1 MRPDR
6 RESQW
11 LKSMI
16 ENSADGQ
23 TIQLPYADR
32 GSRIVLTALK
42 MTIALWGL
50 IPAILLLIGGYGA
63 IMAIFVTRSGAD
75 MLTFGSLLMI
85 GAIIPTL
92 TLIVIRHFSRMAINI
107 DKNGIEIPADL
118 FSGTLKP
125 TYVPWNKVKKIVAFE
140 SSSDKRERSSSA
152 LLRGE
157 QLVFHVRDQKLATIA
172 LDRLDLYMC
181 EKLLVCLD
189 VFAGNVEQEG
199 VDEVAKKIKHHLRDE
214 SQDKFLALTKGDVL
228 THTELWEDEL
238 KRRFRAAA
246 FMPLEPGMI
255 MRNGSLTVLRPLA
268 LGGLSAVYLAQLD
281 NNLLVVLKESVV
293 PEDSKEELKTKA
305 REMFKREA
313 NLLMKLKHPAVV
325 SVLDYFVENG
335 RSYLL
340 LDYVSGQDLRQYIK
354 QNGRLREALVV
365 EWAAQIATIVD
376 YLHSQDPP
384 VIHRDLTPDNFVI
397 RPDGTIV
404 VIDFGAAN
412 DFIGN
417 ATGTFVGKQSYIA
430 PEQFRGKACLQ
441 SDIYA
446 FGGTLYY
453 LLTGEEPEALSQSE
467 PGEKVEISSLLN
479 DLVKSCT
486 ELEVQSRIPTAGKIS
501 ESLALMSKE
510 RLIQ

>member
-1 MRPDR
+1 MA
-6 RESQW
+6 ESEFA
-11 LKSMI
+11 L
-16 ENSADGQ
+16 NDDAQ

-32 GSRIVLTALK
+32 SSRITLTTLK

-50 IPAILLLIGGYGA
+50 IPAILLVIGIYGVVVG
-63 IMAIFVTRSGAD
+63 IFFNQTGSNI
-75 MLTFGSLLMI
+75 LTFASLLML
-85 GAIIPTL
+85 GALIPTAA
-92 TLIVIRHFSRMAINI
+92 LIVIRYLSHMAINI
-107 DKNGIEIPADL
+107 DKNGIEIPPDL
-118 FSGTLKP
+118 FSGTLRP
-125 TYVPWNKVKKIVAFE
+125 TYVPWNTVNKIVAFKNNE
-140 SSSDKRERSSSA
+140 PAAKANDP

-157 QLVFHVRDQKLATIA
+157 QLVIHASNQQSLAVIA
-172 LDRLDLYMC
+172 LDRLDLPMC

-189 VFAGNVEQEG
+189 VFAGGVEQEG
-199 VDEVAKKIKHHLRDE
+199 IDDIAKKIKHHLRDE
-214 SQDKFLALTKGDVL
+214 AQDKFAALAKGDVL
-228 THTELWEDEL
+228 SHTELWEDEL

-246 FMPLEPGMI
+246 FMPLEPGVI
-255 MRNGSLTVLRPLA
+255 MRKGSLTVLRPLA

-293 PEDSKEELKTKA
+293 PEDAKEELKTKA
-305 REMFKREA
+305 REMFNREA
-313 NLLMKLKHPAVV
+313 NLLMKLKHPSVV

-354 QNGRLREALVV
+354 QNGRMREAIVV

-453 LLTGEEPEALSQSE
+453 LLTGEEPEALSQSD
-467 PGEKVEISSLLN
+467 PGEKVEISALLN

-486 ELEVQSRIPTAGKIS
+486 ELEVQSRIPTAGKII
-501 ESLALMSKE
+501 ESLALMSNE
-510 RLIQ
+510 

>member
-1 MRPDR
+1 MA
-6 RESQW
+6 ESE
-11 LKSMI
+11 LS
-16 ENSADGQ
+16 NDAQ

-32 GSRIVLTALK
+32 GSRITLATLK

-50 IPAILLLIGGYGA
+50 IPAILLIIGAYGA
-63 IMAIFVTRSGAD
+63 LMAVLFTRNGSD
-75 MLTFGSLLMI
+75 LLTFGSLLMI
-85 GAIIPTL
+85 GALIPTAA
-92 TLIVIRHFSRMAINI
+92 LIVIRHFSRMAINI
-107 DKNGIEIPADL
+107 DKNGIEIPPDL

-125 TYVPWNKVKKIVAFE
+125 TYVPWNTVNKIVAFK
-140 SSSDKRERSSSA
+140 SDNNGLAAKTNNA
-152 LLRGE
+152 LLRDE
-157 QLVFHVRDQKLATIA
+157 QLVIHARNQQSLAVIA
-172 LDRLDLYMC
+172 LDRLTLPMC

-189 VFAGNVEQEG
+189 VFAGGVEQEG
-199 VDEVAKKIKHHLRDE
+199 IDDIAKKIKHHLRDE
-214 SQDKFLALTKGDVL
+214 AQDKFAALAKGDVL

-246 FMPLEPGMI
+246 FMPLEPGVI
-255 MRNGSLTVLRPLA
+255 MRKGSLTVLRPLA

-293 PEDSKEELKTKA
+293 PEDAKEELKTKA
-305 REMFKREA
+305 REMFNREA
-313 NLLMKLKHPAVV
+313 NLLMKLKHPSVV

-354 QNGRLREALVV
+354 QNGRMREAIVV
-365 EWAAQIATIVD
+365 EWAAQIAAILD

-453 LLTGEEPEALSQSE
+453 LLTGEEPEALSQSD
-467 PGEKVEISSLLN
+467 PSEKVEISAPLN

-486 ELEVQSRIPTAGKIS
+486 ELEVQSRIPTAGKII